1 MQALEQALAEVAA
14 RVPGFKPPTGDA
26 LTAQLKRVAEY
37 VTPGKYILA
46 KAASVVRD
54 AVKLKERAAAAALE
68 AGNVL
73 DMGNSSRSTSPE
85 PVGPSPHAQQQQQH
99 QPKQAAQQGKKKQPQ
114 QQNGKQKQGGAAKA
128 VAGSQRP
135 TTEPQQRNH
144 IQKQVQHSNPEAML
158 QLVADDLDI
167 PTTVRSSAARKLPV
181 QPSQSKD
188 GPAASPLQNKPKPA
202 EAPALHQVT
211 KKAAGLGQA
220 KPAKKGF
227 AGQGNDAKVAAAAGG
242 IGARQPAKPK
252 KRKSPLGD
260 AARQGNAEEQQ
271 PPGKPQKRAR
281 QACASSSAAIQLF
294 LCLPNKIMHCSTL
307 HQNKSILCRSCIGQH
322 AGEDQS

>member
-73 DMGNSSRSTSPE
+73 DMGNSSRSASPE

-135 TTEPQQRNH
+135 TTEPQQRKH

-202 EAPALHQVT
+202 
-211 KKAAGLGQA
+211 
-220 KPAKKGF
+220 GF
-227 AGQGNDAKVAAAAGG
+227 AGQGNNAKVAAAAGG

-271 PPGKPQKRAR
+271 PPAKPQKRAR
-281 QACASSSAAIQLF
+281 QACASSSAAMQLF

-322 AGEDQS
+322 AGEDQN